1 MHFVDL
7 QKQDYTAK
15 SEREM
20 NVYSNR
26 FNFIFLR
33 SVFLTFLTF
42 FCSSLYIC
50 HTVFL
55 IVFIE
60 VL

>member
-26 FNFIFLR
+26 FHLFEICIIDFPYL
-33 SVFLTFLTF
+33 